1 MFCVAAAVN
10 EKHLS
15 GRLKKLVTPN
25 LGSLGSFIAT
35 FYMGGGAQQWSLSAV
50 TSYQP
55 KIQN

>member
-25 LGSLGSFIAT
+25 LGSLGSFIAI
-35 FYMGGGAQQWSLSAV
+35 FYMGGGAQQ
-50 TSYQP
+50 
-55 KIQN
+55 